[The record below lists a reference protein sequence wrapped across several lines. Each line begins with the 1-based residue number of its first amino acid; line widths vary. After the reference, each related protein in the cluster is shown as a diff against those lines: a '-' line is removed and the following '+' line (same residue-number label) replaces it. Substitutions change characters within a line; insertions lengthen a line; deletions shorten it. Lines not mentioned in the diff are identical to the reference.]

1 MSFRIFMSMIAIVA
15 WPVAAGADAPA
26 PKPVTSVSLPDQ
38 IQWQGK
44 VGGGSRSAVLLGD
57 PEKPTA
63 FIQLLD
69 IPSNTISKPHFHDH
83 DRTYLVIKGH
93 WDIGTGSNFDI
104 GAMKSLPVGSVV
116 RLPAHGIIYDGCKQ
130 APCTIEIMGTGHD
143 PDTWVDKDGKPSPA
157 K

>member
-1 MSFRIFMSMIAIVA
+1 MSIRKASLLAVVIALPS
-15 WPVAAGADAPA
+15 PVYAEPAVPHLGAS
-26 PKPVTSVSLPDQ
+26 VTLPDQ

-57 PEKPTA
+57 PEKPAA

-69 IPSNTISKPHFHDH
+69 IPSNTISKPHFHDR
-83 DRTYLVIKGH
+83 DRTYLVVKGH
-93 WDIGTGSNFDI
+93 WDIGTGPNFDVE
-104 GAMKSLPVGSVV
+104 AMKSLPAGSMV

-143 PDTWVDKDGKPSPA
+143 PDTWVDKDGKPMPA